1 MQVNEL
7 KQIKKDIE
15 SLMSHTEGE
24 SSLEVKIYYTDE
36 DNTYNVEIWYNID
49 GELKESF
56 YTDEYELDKEAT
68 KRAKSVLN
76 TVKKWFPLVKV
87 NSQIEEYSA

>member
-15 SLMSHTEGE
+15 SLMSRTEGE
-24 SSLEVKIYYTDE
+24 SSLAVKIYYTDE

-49 GELKESF
+49 GEFKKSF
-56 YTDEYELDKEAT
+56 YTDEYESEKEAL
-68 KRAKSVLN
+68 KRAKAVL
-76 TVKKWFPLVKV
+76 TQVKKWWKL
-87 NSQIEEYSA
+87 IEVSKEIEWYAA